1 MNLIPVILCGGS
13 GTRLWPLSRA
23 LYPKQLLA
31 LTGSRSLLQDT
42 VARLSL
48 LPGAARSP
56 LIVCNEAHRFLVAG
70 QFREM
75 GADPVLILEPE
86 GRNTAPA
93 AAIAA
98 LVARRQAGS
107 DVLLLVLPAD
117 HVIRDPGS
125 FADAVAMA
133 RPAAEAGQLVTFGV
147 VPAHPETGYG
157 YIRTDPR
164 PDPQAVASVQAVRE
178 FVEKPDYETA
188 QRYVNS
194 GAYLWN
200 SGMFLFSADTY
211 LRELGVHAP
220 DIAAAAAQALSAAQG
235 GAQGAVQS
243 AGKGEGGFLTLEK
256 DSFGRCR
263 KESIDYA
270 VMEKTSHA
278 AVVPLAAGWSDVG
291 SWASLLDVNARDAQG
306 NALTG
311 DVVAV
316 DCTDSYVRAESRLVA
331 VAGLDGCIVV
341 ETPDAVLV
349 VPRARAQDV
358 KKIVEELE
366 RQGRPEIRLGREVF
380 RPWGSYDSLDDAPG
394 FQVKRLTV
402 MPGAAL
408 SLQMHHHRAEHWV
421 VVGGTARITRD
432 DEVFELAFGG
442 HTFIPRGARHR
453 IENPGTD
460 PLRIIEIQVGD
471 YLGEDDI
478 VRFEDRYGRQGRTD

>member
-1 MNLIPVILCGGS
+1 MNLVPVILCGGS

-31 LTGSRSLLQDT
+31 LVGNRSLLQDT
-42 VARLSL
+42 VGRLAL
-48 LPGAARSP
+48 LQGSVQPP
-56 LIVCNEAHRFLVAG
+56 LVICNEAHRFLVAD
-70 QFREM
+70 QLRQA
-75 GADPVLILEPE
+75 GAEPTLILEPE

-98 LVARRQAGS
+98 LAARRRAGG

-117 HVIRDPGS
+117 HVIRDQRA
-125 FADAVAMA
+125 FADAVALA
-133 RPAAEAGQLVTFGV
+133 CPAAEAGQLVTFGV
-147 VPAHPETGYG
+147 VPTHPETGYG

-164 PDPQAVASVQAVRE
+164 SGTTAAPGVQPVRE
-178 FVEKPDYETA
+178 FVEKPDYEAA

-211 LRELGVHAP
+211 LRELAAHAP
-220 DIAAAAAQALSAAQG
+220 DIAAAAARALDAAG
-235 GAQGAVQS
+235 SDA
-243 AGKGEGGFLTLEK
+243 GFLALRQ
-256 DSFGRCR
+256 DSFGGCR

-270 VMEKTSHA
+270 VMEKTSQA

-291 SWASLLDVNARDAQG
+291 SFASLLDANDRDPRG
-306 NALTG
+306 NALAG

-341 ETPDAVLV
+341 ETKDAVLV
-349 VPRARAQDV
+349 VPKARAQDV

-366 RQGRPEIRLGREVF
+366 RQGRPETKLGREVF
-380 RPWGSYDSLDDAPG
+380 RPWGSYDSLDSAGPADLGSASG

-402 MPGAAL
+402 LPGAVL
-408 SLQMHHHRAEHWV
+408 SLQMHHRRAEHWIV
-421 VVGGTARITRD
+421 VSGTARITRD
-432 DEVFELAFGG
+432 DEVFDLGLGG
-442 HTFIPRGARHR
+442 HTFIPLGAKHR
-453 IENPGTD
+453 IENPGTET
-460 PLRIIEIQVGD
+460 LRIIEVQVGD

>member
-31 LTGSRSLLQDT
+31 LVGSRSLLQDT

-48 LPGAARSP
+48 LAGPAQAP
-56 LIVCNEAHRFLVAG
+56 LVVCNEAHRFLVAG
-70 QFREM
+70 QLREA
-75 GADPVLILEPE
+75 GSDPVLILEPD

-98 LVARRQAGS
+98 LVARRRAGA

-117 HVIRDPGS
+117 HVLRDPAAFS
-125 FADAVAMA
+125 AAVAL
-133 RPAAEAGQLVTFGV
+133 AATAAAAGQLVTFGV
-147 VPAHPETGYG
+147 VPTQPETGYG

-164 PDPQAVASVQAVRE
+164 AEAVAEAGVQPVRE

-188 QRYVNS
+188 QRYFNS

-211 LRELGVHAP
+211 LRELQAHAP
-220 DIAAAAAQALSAAQG
+220 DIAAAAVRALDAAQ
-235 GAQGAVQS
+235 
-243 AGKGEGGFLTLEK
+243 GEGGFLALQR
-256 DSFGRCR
+256 DSFQQCR

-270 VMEKTSHA
+270 VMEKTRHA

-291 SWASLLDVNARDAQG
+291 SWASLLDVSDQDANG
-306 NALTG
+306 NALRG

-316 DCTDSYVRAESRLVA
+316 DCTNSYVRAESRLVA

-341 ETPDAVLV
+341 ETRDAVLV
-349 VPRARAQDV
+349 VPKAQAQDV

-366 RQGRPEIRLGREVF
+366 RRGRPETKLGREVF
-380 RPWGSYDSLDDAPG
+380 RPWGSYDSLDGASYDNLGG

-402 MPGAAL
+402 LPGAGL
-408 SLQMHHHRAEHWV
+408 SLQLHHRRAEHWIV
-421 VVGGTARITRD
+421 VSGTARITRN
-432 DEVFELAFGG
+432 DEVFDLVVGE
-442 HTFIPRGARHR
+442 HTFIPLGAKHR

-460 PLRIIEIQVGD
+460 PLRIIEVQVGD